1 MLLFAVPSVFVRSTA
16 RKAAPHIPDGQLI
29 VDVAKGVEE
38 KTLMTMSESIEQ
50 ELAADGKHT
59 HCNVVALS
67 GPTHA

>member
-1 MLLFAVPSVFVRSTA
+1 MRSTA

-38 KTLMTMSESIEQ
+38 KTLMTMSEIIEQ

-59 HCNVVALS
+59 HWQCGGAFRPHPCGGS
-67 GPTHA
+67 GP